1 MFLKNKMIDKGSMLQ
16 RLFFT
21 PPFCICSYQIF
32 ESLIAQICYGCFL
45 WDKQNHSA
53 CLLDIYLE
61 IFKLTLFLGLQCLID
76 IHPKQARSKY
86 GNIFALMPRPIFY
99 HSIDPRHKKVNIN
112 KLIIINSKATYFS
125 QFNQHVT
132 YKISKVGSY

>member
-1 MFLKNKMIDKGSMLQ
+1 MFLKNKMIEKGSMLQ

-21 PPFCICSYQIF
+21 PPYFICSYQIF

-45 WDKQNHSA
+45 WDKQNDSP

-61 IFKLTLFLGLQCLID
+61 IFELTLFLGLQCFID
-76 IHPKQARSKY
+76 ILNRSKH
-86 GNIFALMPRPIFY
+86 GKIFALMPRPIFY